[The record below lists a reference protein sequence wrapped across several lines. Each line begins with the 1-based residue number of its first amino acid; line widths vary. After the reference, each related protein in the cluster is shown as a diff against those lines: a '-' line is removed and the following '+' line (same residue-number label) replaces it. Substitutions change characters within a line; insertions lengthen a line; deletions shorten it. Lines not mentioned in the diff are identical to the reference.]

1 MTCGKYLFANL
12 LPETTE
18 AQVCAQI
25 FGFSSSIITFPFTN
39 SNHKA
44 PHSCERRNRSLAH
57 HPLDSPPDRRAQ
69 GRTSY
74 IFAPLKPLPSS
85 PLLSPLFLSSTR
97 IHPTEAEVIR
107 KSHHFILA
115 TSNLPKHEVNTISS
129 PIHRARQVF
138 APSRHCRS
146 ILPSSRSHPS
156 PSDSS
161 YSHPLSLHNSHPTFF
176 TIPIPLSHHSQP
188 PPTARTSTDT

>member
-1 MTCGKYLFANL
+1 MLRSSVSPPPSSPSHSPTTITRLRIVANAGIAL
-12 LPETTE
+12 SL
-18 AQVCAQI
+18 
-25 FGFSSSIITFPFTN
+25 ITP
-39 SNHKA
+39 
-44 PHSCERRNRSLAH
+44 H

-85 PLLSPLFLSSTR
+85 PLLFLSSTT
-97 IHPTEAEVIR
+97 IHSTEAEVIR
-107 KSHHFILA
+107 KSPHFILA
-115 TSNLPKHEVNTISS
+115 TSNLPKREVNTISS